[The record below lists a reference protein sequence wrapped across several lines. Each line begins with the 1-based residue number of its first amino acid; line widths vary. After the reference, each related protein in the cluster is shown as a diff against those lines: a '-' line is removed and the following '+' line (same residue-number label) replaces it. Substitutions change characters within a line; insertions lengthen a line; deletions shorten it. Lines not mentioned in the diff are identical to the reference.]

1 MMKMK
6 NTLLTAQSVGTIH
19 NKLAG
24 SYVVRSFISTMSNT
38 DNVNLFYPF
47 KSKMQLYQWFV
58 GFSDAESNFIIH
70 RILDKKG
77 NISKFSFMFNIELHI
92 DDLHVLEFIKN
103 KLEIGNIRVYKDK
116 SIFTV
121 SDKQGVYKLMSIF
134 DEFNLNTTKRMDYL
148 NFKEAFILYHERD
161 SNVKVTE
168 SKELIGKILKY
179 KNTMNTKRNLALL
192 TPEDLESNINITS
205 YWLLGFIE
213 GDGSFF
219 ISRTDIEPVFYIEL
233 SEEQYPVL
241 LKIKEYLENNLGFD
255 KYSLYKL
262 KSSSV
267 ISINK
272 QKSRLGKPTVIFSI
286 KNIFILNNYFIPF
299 IENMVFI
306 SKKGKDFLYFKI
318 ICNAVYKGSHKLE
331 YIRSLI
337 IKLSYTM
344 NNFRLSTNTK
354 PVELLSEQEK
364 DNIILAE
371 ATFEYLN
378 DGRILD
384 KKTNK
389 PLASFRSCIY
399 EVTLPS
405 GEIVL
410 VDTLKEAL
418 GMVNVSFRTLKKLL
432 DEGQSVKLRSY
443 EVKRVPIFLP
453 LDKFKI

>member
-1 MMKMK
+1 M
-6 NTLLTAQSVGTIH
+6 
-19 NKLAG
+19 
-24 SYVVRSFISTMSNT
+24 
-38 DNVNLFYPF
+38 
-47 KSKMQLYQWFV
+47 
-58 GFSDAESNFIIH
+58 
-70 RILDKKG
+70 
-77 NISKFSFMFNIELHI
+77 
-92 DDLHVLEFIKN
+92 
-103 KLEIGNIRVYKDK
+103 
-116 SIFTV
+116 
-121 SDKQGVYKLMSIF
+121 
-134 DEFNLNTTKRMDYL
+134 
-148 NFKEAFILYHERD
+148 
-161 SNVKVTE
+161 
-168 SKELIGKILKY
+168 
-179 KNTMNTKRNLALL
+179 
-192 TPEDLESNINITS
+192 
-205 YWLLGFIE
+205 GFIE

-219 ISRTDIEPVFYIEL
+219 ISRTDIEPVFSIEL